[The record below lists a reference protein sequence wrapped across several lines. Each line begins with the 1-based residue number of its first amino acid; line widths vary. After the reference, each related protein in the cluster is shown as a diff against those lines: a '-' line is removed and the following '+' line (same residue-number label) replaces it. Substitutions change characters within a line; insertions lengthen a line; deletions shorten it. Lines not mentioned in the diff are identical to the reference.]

1 MIKNANTVQSEYFWR
16 DENFKCRVKY
26 AYAVGNENDV
36 VHFDNIVPRCHD
48 YREIYFKY
56 SAC

>member
-1 MIKNANTVQSEYFWR
+1 MQTLYNLNISEEMKILNA
-16 DENFKCRVKY
+16 KY

-48 YREIYFKY
+48 
-56 SAC
+56 

>member
-48 YREIYFKY
+48 
-56 SAC
+56 